1 MPLTRTGAALVV
13 AFVLLGLVVSG
24 PTPELDRFVADAAT
38 DGWGLRAVASVVTVV
53 LGPILPVVA
62 VLGLLVGAV
71 LVRPRAGLLL
81 RAVVL
86 LATCRAVSLVKPLFE
101 RARPTTDYPDF
112 SFPSGH
118 VVSVASVGFT
128 AVVLCA
134 WLARERL
141 RLAVLVSTAAVVL
154 AALCRVILDVHWLTD
169 LVGATLGVLGVG
181 LLTALALRLLPAPN
195 PPA

>member
-1 MPLTRTGAALVV
+1 MRSLGAALVI

-24 PTPELDRFVADAAT
+24 PTPEVDRFVADAID
-38 DGWGLRAVASVVTVV
+38 DGWGLRAVASVATVV
-53 LGPILPVVA
+53 LGPILPLIAVV
-62 VLGLLVGAV
+62 GLLTAAA
-71 LVRPRAGLLL
+71 LVRPRAGLFL
-81 RAVVL
+81 RATVL
-86 LATCRAVSLVKPLFE
+86 LVACRAVSLVKPVFE
-101 RARPTTDYPDF
+101 RARPTEYPDF

-134 WLARERL
+134 WLARERV
-141 RLAVLVSTAAVVL
+141 RMAVLVSVAAVVL

-181 LLTALALRLLPAPN
+181 LLTAVALRLLPAPK
-195 PPA
+195 PTA